1 MGRKG
6 GAVSMLAR
14 AIERKHWELAAYV
27 LLAALLQ
34 IAERVPEE
42 SLEELVRLVVEGMHE
57 PER

>member
-1 MGRKG
+1 
-6 GAVSMLAR
+6 MLAR

-42 SLEELVRLVVEGMHE
+42 SLEELLRLVVEGMHE